1 MKSETISE
9 NGKTENNGDNNHEIK
24 KELHPEPSD
33 GMFSEAYYE
42 RTGWNLNNLAAS
54 QGSVLKYLQV
64 SSISNICVKIYL
76 HVIFWWTMYTWCH

>member
-1 MKSETISE
+1 MSASNVQIDQAVKQEVKLEAGSDGNSSAPISA
-9 NGKTENNGDNNHEIK
+9 KTEK
-24 KELHPEPSD
+24 CSSAPAD

-64 SSISNICVKIYL
+64 NDGLTY
-76 HVIFWWTMYTWCH
+76 